1 MTALLPSRWRHA
13 AMLLLVAPLTAPISA
28 CAKADS
34 QTATPPGQSASTG
47 DATGGGLT
55 LAQFQQRQ
63 ERRFLAA
70 DTDGDG
76 RVSKAEFLA
85 NAKAGKGD
93 PAKRFARLDSNG
105 DGMLDKS
112 EIDAM
117 LAHRFQRMDTDGD
130 GLLTAQERV
139 AARPGKGA
147 GKGAQNGGPAD
158 ASTD

>member
-1 MTALLPSRWRHA
+1 MTALLLSRWRHA

-34 QTATPPGQSASTG
+34 QTATPPGQSASADG
-47 DATGGGLT
+47 AAGGGLT

-117 LAHRFQRMDTDGD
+117 LAHRFQRMDTNGD
-130 GLLTAQERV
+130 GVLTAQERV
-139 AARPGKGA
+139 AARPGKGNR
-147 GKGAQNGGPAD
+147 NGGPAD